1 MQSSYYSSMDVSQVP
16 KRRYLAVK
24 VLATFL
30 SVIFAFLYS
39 RDLGIIN
46 RSILVYTFTLS
57 SVTWIVLTS
66 GTTLTLRKTKPSKD
80 SRNFGS
86 FISLVGIET
95 LVGLMILTIG
105 LYTYSEYKTEIPT
118 PLLPL
123 IFGYFLFSGLA
134 MILVESLISFLQYL
148 HSGLIELA
156 AVGIQ
161 LVFFFLL
168 LQPFDFSI
176 ASKLL
181 LSFNASYLLI
191 CFWMVGVIS
200 KSGTKGYKMASPKIF
215 WKSTKGSHML
225 GITLGVMDRLD
236 RLLIAFYFPTGTL
249 AKYSAMSTLISYFRF
264 VPEFFSRIVVSGY
277 NLRSDVIRKNKFVA
291 FALILTVA
299 SIIILASRFFI
310 TNFLGRE
317 WLLEFSVFVA
327 FAMQE
332 FLRGLYQI
340 TLNHKAKLNLIV
352 ITNSVPIGLL
362 ITALILSFFT
372 GILFG
377 VIGIPIAFSITY
389 ASATLISYYWSRHAK

>member
-1 MQSSYYSSMDVSQVP
+1 MDVSQIP
-16 KRRYLAVK
+16 KRHYLAVK

-57 SVTWIVLTS
+57 SMTWIVLTS
-66 GTTLTLRKTKPSKD
+66 GTTLTLRKTRPSRD
-80 SRNFGS
+80 SINFGS

-95 LVGLMILTIG
+95 FVGLMVLTIG
-105 LYTYSEYKTEIPT
+105 LHMYSEYKTDIPA

-123 IFGYFLFSGLA
+123 IFGYFLLSGLA

-181 LSFNASYLLI
+181 LSFIASYLLI
-191 CFWMVGVIS
+191 CFWMIGVIS
-200 KSGTKGYKMASPKIF
+200 KSGTTSYKMASPKIF
-215 WKSTKGSHML
+215 WKSTKGSHLL

-249 AKYSAMSTLISYFRF
+249 AKYSAMTSLISYFRF
-264 VPEFFSRIVVSGY
+264 VPEFFSRIIMSGY
-277 NLRSDVIRKNKFVA
+277 ILRSDGIRKNRYVA

-299 SIIILASRFFI
+299 SIIIFTSRFFI

-327 FAMQE
+327 FAIQE

-340 TLNHKAKLNLIV
+340 TLNHKAKLNLTV
-352 ITNSVPIGLL
+352 ITNSVPLGLL
-362 ITALILSFFT
+362 ITALILSSFT
-372 GILFG
+372 GSLFG

-389 ASATLISYYWSRHAK
+389 ASATLVSYYWSRHAK

>member
-1 MQSSYYSSMDVSQVP
+1 MDVSLIP
-16 KRRYLAVK
+16 ERRYLAVK

-30 SVIFAFLYS
+30 SVVFAFLYS

-57 SVTWIVLTS
+57 SMTWIVLTS
-66 GTTLTLRKTKPSKD
+66 GTTLTLRKTRPSRD
-80 SRNFGS
+80 SINFGS

-95 LVGLMILTIG
+95 FVGLMVLTIG
-105 LYTYSEYKTEIPT
+105 LHMYSEYKTEIPA

-123 IFGYFLFSGLA
+123 IFGYFLLSGLA

-181 LSFNASYLLI
+181 LSFISSYLLI
-191 CFWMVGVIS
+191 CFWMIGVIS
-200 KSGTKGYKMASPKIF
+200 KSGTTSYKMASPKIF
-215 WKSTKGSHML
+215 WKSTKGSHLL

-236 RLLIAFYFPTGTL
+236 RLLIAIYFPTGTL
-249 AKYSAMSTLISYFRF
+249 AKYSAMTTLISYFRF

-277 NLRSDVIRKNKFVA
+277 ILRSDGIRKNRYVA

-299 SIIILASRFFI
+299 SIIIFTSRFFI

-327 FAMQE
+327 FAIQE

-352 ITNSVPIGLL
+352 ITNSVPLGLL

-372 GILFG
+372 RSLFG

-389 ASATLISYYWSRHAK
+389 ASATLVSYYWSRHAK